1 MNKYTNTFIE
11 EFSLPLE
18 DVQRPWLRRS
28 ATLLLAPI
36 VFIVAAV
43 DYGYGEMCDLIEE
56 CW

>member
-36 VFIVAAV
+36 VFIVAARLWIWRDV
-43 DYGYGEMCDLIEE
+43 
-56 CW
+56 